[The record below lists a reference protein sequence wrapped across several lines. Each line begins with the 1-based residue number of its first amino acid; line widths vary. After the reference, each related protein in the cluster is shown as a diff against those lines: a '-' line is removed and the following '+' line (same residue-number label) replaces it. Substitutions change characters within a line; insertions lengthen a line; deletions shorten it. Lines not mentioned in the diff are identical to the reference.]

1 MTAAGRPATEPGTEP
16 GLRTG
21 SGPGPAHGPATAAS
35 ATTATTA
42 TAAQVATHA
51 AEPVVVVRVNRDRCI
66 GSAMCANTAP
76 GSLTL
81 GADGLARPLNGP
93 FADADDDLA
102 AEFSGEFSG
111 HLPEGLA
118 GEHLTPEL
126 ADAVDFCPVEALA
139 LYAAHDGR
147 PISPTD

>member
-1 MTAAGRPATEPGTEP
+1 M
-16 GLRTG
+16 
-21 SGPGPAHGPATAAS
+21 
-35 ATTATTA
+35 
-42 TAAQVATHA
+42 
-51 AEPVVVVRVNRDRCI
+51 NRDRCI

-81 GADGLARPLNGP
+81 GADGLALPLNGP
-93 FADADDDLA
+93 FADADGDLA

-126 ADAVDFCPVEALA
+126 TDAVDFCPVEALA